1 MEKVVV
7 AISLSAIFK
16 PKLKKIQTMTDQS
29 DRIFVYHNAN
39 EVFDKGPLFSFIE
52 QLLCAN
58 LSFVDVMIISDSPP
72 EISDCIFFKKN
83 GVKRKMHV
91 CNIKKN
97 PKNNRFASCE
107 VTRDL
112 LHKKMK

>member
-1 MEKVVV
+1 M
-7 AISLSAIFK
+7 ATARNLTR
-16 PKLKKIQTMTDQS
+16 Q
-29 DRIFVYHNAN
+29 
-39 EVFDKGPLFSFIE
+39 VF
-52 QLLCAN
+52 
-58 LSFVDVMIISDSPP
+58 
-72 EISDCIFFKKN
+72 FFKKN

-112 LHKKMK
+112 LHKKNEMIREASSVVQ

>member
-39 EVFDKGPLFSFIE
+39 EVFDKGPL
-52 QLLCAN
+52 LLSNFYA
-58 LSFVDVMIISDSPP
+58 LIY
-72 EISDCIFFKKN
+72 
-83 GVKRKMHV
+83 R
-91 CNIKKN
+91 
-97 PKNNRFASCE
+97 
-107 VTRDL
+107 L
-112 LHKKMK
+112 LT

>member
-1 MEKVVV
+1 M
-7 AISLSAIFK
+7 ATARNLTR
-16 PKLKKIQTMTDQS
+16 Q
-29 DRIFVYHNAN
+29 
-39 EVFDKGPLFSFIE
+39 VF
-52 QLLCAN
+52 
-58 LSFVDVMIISDSPP
+58 
-72 EISDCIFFKKN
+72 FFKKN

-112 LHKKMK
+112 LHQKKEELTRGSIGSKVSTR